1 VVRVEQAEKGCV
13 KKVRFEELSH
23 LIFITCLGMKRLL
36 PTSFVGWLLATL
48 LFLAIAYMVFLFVL
62 FPLLIP
68 TKWGGATE

>member
-1 VVRVEQAEKGCV
+1 
-13 KKVRFEELSH
+13 
-23 LIFITCLGMKRLL
+23 MKRLL

-48 LFLAIAYMVFLFVL
+48 LLLAIAYLIFLVVL